1 MKRAHEGDGG
11 EIYTTPVDKRLRSPS
26 ECPEPRRLVAAC
38 LGVSVEEAA
47 AQGVGM
53 GWSLGEDGMFGV
65 VRRKVDDEAEALGMD
80 AVEKLSAMM
89 VHVTDIAG
97 PDEDED

>member
-1 MKRAHEGDGG
+1 MRTATRATGNARTEMD
-11 EIYTTPVDKRLRSPS
+11 ELPKDEFFALNCRLHKA
-26 ECPEPRRLVAAC
+26 L
-38 LGVSVEEAA
+38 L
-47 AQGVGM
+47 
-53 GWSLGEDGMFGV
+53 LTY
-65 VRRKVDDEAEALGMD
+65 DEAEALGMD

>member
-1 MKRAHEGDGG
+1 
-11 EIYTTPVDKRLRSPS
+11 
-26 ECPEPRRLVAAC
+26 
-38 LGVSVEEAA
+38 
-47 AQGVGM
+47 M